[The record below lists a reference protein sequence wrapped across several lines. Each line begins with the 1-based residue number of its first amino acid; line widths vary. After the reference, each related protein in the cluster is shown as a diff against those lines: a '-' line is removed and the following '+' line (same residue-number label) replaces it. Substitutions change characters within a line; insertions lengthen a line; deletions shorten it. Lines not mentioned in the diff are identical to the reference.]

1 MGFNMTVYL
10 LAIVID
16 DIPACTIPAS
26 VDLYRMLEIHNSFFL
41 LAVEFISI
49 FFFSAS
55 RFC

>member
-49 FFFSAS
+49 FFQ
-55 RFC
+55 CQ